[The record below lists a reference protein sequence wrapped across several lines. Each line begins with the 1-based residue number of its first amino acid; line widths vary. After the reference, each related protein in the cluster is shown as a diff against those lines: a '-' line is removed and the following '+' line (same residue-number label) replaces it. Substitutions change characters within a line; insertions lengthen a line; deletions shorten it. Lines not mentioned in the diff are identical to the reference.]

1 MAEPRGPVDHGVQIR
16 FITEPV
22 GGAEMGTL
30 RRGGRRPAKD
40 ARANTY
46 GVAVRV
52 QGIAGQ
58 PFVVLN
64 SGEKGGDSFGVQI
77 KGANHRG
84 APGAPSSDSELPEN
98 PYSQVKGFPVPSQD
112 STSDEEPGAHWNGRL
127 LRSQSQASLA
137 APAPMGP
144 NNRSY
149 SLLELAPQ
157 EAPPGS
163 TIDTAPLSSVDSLI
177 NKFNSQ
183 LGGQTRGRTGR
194 RMRTLP
200 AEQRKRSQSLDSR
213 LPRDSLEE
221 RERQSP
227 SHWTPSTKYG
237 NHVSSSKHPAQSQS
251 SLSGFSRSLQT
262 QDWVLQSFEEPRERA
277 QDPAMLQF
285 KSTPDLLRDQQEA
298 APPGTVDHVKATIY
312 GILREGSSESE
323 PSVRR
328 KVSLV
333 LEQVQPLVMVSPG
346 STKALAGQGDLT
358 RKVEE
363 LQQKLDEEVKKRQ
376 KLEPSRVGL
385 ERQLEEKAEE
395 CSRLQELLERR
406 KGEAQQSTKELQ
418 NMKNLLDQGERL
430 RRGLETQVQELQN
443 KLKQAQGPEPA
454 KEVLLKDLL
463 ETRELLEEVLEGK
476 QRVEEQ
482 LRLRER
488 ELTALKGAL
497 KEEVASR
504 DQEVENVRQQYQR
517 DTEQLRRSMQDAT
530 QASLEAERQKM
541 SALVRG
547 LQRELE
553 ETSEETGHWQSM
565 FQKNKEELRATKQ
578 ELLQLRMEKEEMEEE
593 LGEKMEVL
601 QRELEQARAGA
612 GDILQTE
619 ELKKELRRTQEELKE
634 LQAEQQSQEV
644 AGRHRDRELEK
655 QLAVLRVEADRGR
668 ELEQQNLQ
676 LQKTLQQLR
685 QDCEEASKARGAK
698 LATEAEAAVL
708 GQRRAAVETTLRE
721 TQEENDEFRR
731 RILGLEQQLKEA
743 RGLAEGGEAV
753 EARLRDKVQRLEA
766 EKQRLEEALSAAQE
780 EEGRLAAAKRA
791 LELRLEEAQ
800 RGLARLGQEQQVLT
814 RTLEEEGKQREV
826 LRRGKAELEEQ
837 KRLLDRTVDRLNKEL
852 EQIAEDS
859 KQALQQLQAQLEDYK
874 EKARREV
881 ADAQRQA
888 KDWASEAEKTSGGLS
903 RLQDETQRLRQALQA
918 SQAERDTARLDKE
931 LLAQR
936 LQGLE
941 QEAENKKRSQ
951 DDRARQLKSL
961 EEKVS
966 RLEAELDEEKNTVE
980 LLTDRM
986 NRGRDQVDQL
996 RTELMQ
1002 ERSARQD
1009 LECDK
1014 ISLERQNKDL
1024 KSRLASSEGFQKPS
1038 ASLSQLES
1046 QNQLLQERLQAEERE
1061 KTVLQ
1066 STNRKLERRV
1076 KELSIQIDDERQHVN
1091 DQKDQLSLRVKA
1103 LKRQVDE
1110 AEEEIE
1116 RLDGLRKKAQREL
1129 EEQHEVNE
1137 QLQARIKSLE
1147 KDSWRKA
1154 SRSATAESTL
1164 KHEGLSSDEEFDGVY
1179 DPSSIA
1185 SLLTESNLQTSSC

>member
-1 MAEPRGPVDHGVQIR
+1 MEPASTMAEPRGPVDHGVQIR
-16 FITEPV
+16 FITEPA
-22 GGAEMGTL
+22 GDAEMGTL

-40 ARANTY
+40 ARASTY

-64 SGEKGGDSFGVQI
+64 SGEQGSDSFGVQI
-77 KGANHRG
+77 KGANNRG
-84 APGAPSSDSELPEN
+84 ALGALSSNSEPPEHS
-98 PYSQVKGFPVPSQD
+98 YSHAKEFPARSQG
-112 STSDEEPGAHWNGRL
+112 SVSDEESGDHWNGRL
-127 LRSQSQASLA
+127 LRSRSQASLA
-137 APAPMGP
+137 GPAPVSP
-144 NNRSY
+144 STRST

-157 EAPPGS
+157 GASAG

-177 NKFNSQ
+177 NKFDSHH
-183 LGGQTRGRTGR
+183 GGQTRGRTGR

-200 AEQRKRSQSLDSR
+200 PEQRKRSQSLDNR
-213 LPRDSLEE
+213 LPRDTLEE
-221 RERQSP
+221 RERRSP
-227 SHWTPSTKYG
+227 NHWAPSTKHDSHMG
-237 NHVSSSKHPAQSQS
+237 SSKQSVQSQS
-251 SLSGFSRSLQT
+251 PLGGFSCSRQT
-262 QDWVLQSFEEPRERA
+262 QDWVLQSFEEPQGRVH
-277 QDPAMLQF
+277 DPGILQF

-298 APPGTVDHVKATIY
+298 APPGSVDHLKATIY
-312 GILREGSSESE
+312 SILREGSSESE
-323 PSVRR
+323 TSVKR

-333 LEQVQPLVMVSPG
+333 LEQMQPLV
-346 STKALAGQGDLT
+346 
-358 RKVEE
+358 
-363 LQQKLDEEVKKRQ
+363 KRQ

-395 CSRLQELLERR
+395 CSQLQELLERR
-406 KGEAQQSTKELQ
+406 KGEAQQSTRELQ
-418 NMKNLLDQGERL
+418 NMKLLVDQGERV
-430 RRGLETQVQELQN
+430 RHRLETQVMELQD

-454 KEVLLKDLL
+454 KEALMKDLL
-463 ETRELLEEVLEGK
+463 ETRELLEAVLEGK

-497 KEEVASR
+497 KDEVASR
-504 DQEVENVRQQYQR
+504 DQEVEQVRQQYQR

-530 QASLEAERQKM
+530 QDHAALEAERQKM
-541 SALVRG
+541 STLVRE

-593 LGEKMEVL
+593 LGDKMEVL
-601 QRELEQARAGA
+601 QRELGQARAGA
-612 GDILQTE
+612 ADTHQME
-619 ELKKELRRTQEELKE
+619 ELRKELRRTQQELKE
-634 LQAEQQSQEV
+634 LREEQQSQEV
-644 AGRHRDRELEK
+644 AGRHRERELEK
-655 QLAVLRVEADRGR
+655 QLRVEVDRGR

-685 QDCEEASKARGAK
+685 QDCEEASKAQKA
-698 LATEAEAAVL
+698 AEAEVEVL

-743 RGLAEGGEAV
+743 RGLAEGGEVA
-753 EARLRDKVQRLEA
+753 EARLRDRVQRLEV
-766 EKQRLEEALSAAQE
+766 EKKRLEEALNTAQE
-780 EEGRLAAAKRA
+780 EEGSLAAAKRA
-791 LELRLEEAQ
+791 LEARLEEAQ
-800 RGLARLGQEQQVLT
+800 RGLARLGQEQQALK
-814 RTLEEEGKQREV
+814 RALEEEGKQREA

-837 KRLLDRTVDRLNKEL
+837 KRLLDKTVCQLNKEL
-852 EQIAEDS
+852 EQIGNDS

-888 KDWASEAEKTSGGLS
+888 KEWASEAEKSSGGLS

-918 SQAERDTARLDKE
+918 SQADRDTAQLDKE
-931 LLAQR
+931 LLAQK

-951 DDRARQLKSL
+951 DDRTRQLKGL

-966 RLEAELDEEKNTVE
+966 RLEAELDEERSTVE
-980 LLTDRM
+980 LLTERM

-1024 KSRLASSEGFQKPS
+1024 KSRLASSEGFQKPN
-1038 ASLSQLES
+1038 ASLSHLES
-1046 QNQLLQERLQAEERE
+1046 QNRELQERLQAEERE
-1061 KTVLQ
+1061 KTALQ

-1129 EEQHEVNE
+1129 EEQHEANE
-1137 QLQARIKSLE
+1137 QLQARIKTLE

-1154 SRSATAESTL
+1154 SRSAAESTQ
-1164 KHEGLSSDEEFDGVY
+1164 HEGLSSDEEFDSVY

>member
-1 MAEPRGPVDHGVQIR
+1 MEPASTMAEPRGPVDHGVQIR
-16 FITEPV
+16 FITEPA
-22 GGAEMGTL
+22 GDAEMGTL

-40 ARANTY
+40 ARASTY

-64 SGEKGGDSFGVQI
+64 SGEQGSDSFGVQI
-77 KGANHRG
+77 KGANNRG
-84 APGAPSSDSELPEN
+84 ALGALSSNSEPPEHS
-98 PYSQVKGFPVPSQD
+98 YSHAKEFPARSQG
-112 STSDEEPGAHWNGRL
+112 SMSDEESGDHWNGRL
-127 LRSQSQASLA
+127 LRSRSQASLA
-137 APAPMGP
+137 GPAPVSP
-144 NNRSY
+144 STRST

-157 EAPPGS
+157 GASAG

-177 NKFNSQ
+177 NKFDSHH
-183 LGGQTRGRTGR
+183 GGQTRGRTGR

-200 AEQRKRSQSLDSR
+200 PEQRKRSQSLDNR
-213 LPRDSLEE
+213 LPRDTLEE
-221 RERQSP
+221 RERRSP
-227 SHWTPSTKYG
+227 NHWAPSTKHDSHMG
-237 NHVSSSKHPAQSQS
+237 SSKQLVQSQS
-251 SLSGFSRSLQT
+251 PLGGFSRSRQT
-262 QDWVLQSFEEPRERA
+262 QDWVLQSFEEPQGRV
-277 QDPAMLQF
+277 QDPGILQF

-298 APPGTVDHVKATIY
+298 APPGSVDHLKATIY
-312 GILREGSSESE
+312 SILREGSSESE
-323 PSVRR
+323 TSVKR

-333 LEQVQPLVMVSPG
+333 LEQMQPLV
-346 STKALAGQGDLT
+346 
-358 RKVEE
+358 
-363 LQQKLDEEVKKRQ
+363 KRQ

-395 CSRLQELLERR
+395 CSQLQELLERR
-406 KGEAQQSTKELQ
+406 KGEAQQSTRDLQ
-418 NMKNLLDQGERL
+418 NMKLLVDQGERV
-430 RRGLETQVQELQN
+430 RHRLETQVMELQD

-454 KEVLLKDLL
+454 KEALMKDLL
-463 ETRELLEEVLEGK
+463 ETRELLEVVLEGK

-497 KEEVASR
+497 KDEVASR
-504 DQEVENVRQQYQR
+504 DQEVEQVRQQYQR

-530 QASLEAERQKM
+530 QDHAALEAERQKM
-541 SALVRG
+541 STLVRE

-593 LGEKMEVL
+593 LGDKMEVL
-601 QRELEQARAGA
+601 QRELGQARAGA
-612 GDILQTE
+612 ADTRQME
-619 ELKKELRRTQEELKE
+619 ELRKELRRTQQELKE
-634 LQAEQQSQEV
+634 LREEQQSQEV
-644 AGRHRDRELEK
+644 AGRHRERELEK
-655 QLAVLRVEADRGR
+655 QLRVEVDRGR

-685 QDCEEASKARGAK
+685 QDCEEASKAQKA
-698 LATEAEAAVL
+698 AEAEVEVL
-708 GQRRAAVETTLRE
+708 GQRRTAVETTLRE

-743 RGLAEGGEAV
+743 RGLAEGGEVA
-753 EARLRDKVQRLEA
+753 EARLRDRVQRLEA
-766 EKQRLEEALSAAQE
+766 EKKRLEEALNTAQE
-780 EEGRLAAAKRA
+780 EEGSLAAAKRA
-791 LELRLEEAQ
+791 LEARLEEAQ
-800 RGLARLGQEQQVLT
+800 RGLARLGQEQQALK
-814 RTLEEEGKQREV
+814 RALEEEGKQREA

-837 KRLLDRTVDRLNKEL
+837 KRLLDKTVCQLNKEL
-852 EQIAEDS
+852 EQIGNDS

-888 KDWASEAEKTSGGLS
+888 KEWAIEAEKSSGGLS

-918 SQAERDTARLDKE
+918 SQADRDTAQLDKE
-931 LLAQR
+931 LLAQK

-941 QEAENKKRSQ
+941 QEEENKKRSQ
-951 DDRARQLKSL
+951 DDRTRQLKGL

-966 RLEAELDEEKNTVE
+966 RLEAELDEERSTVE
-980 LLTDRM
+980 LLTERM

-1024 KSRLASSEGFQKPS
+1024 KSRLASSEGFQKPN
-1038 ASLSQLES
+1038 ASLSHLES
-1046 QNQLLQERLQAEERE
+1046 QNRELQERLQAEERE
-1061 KTVLQ
+1061 KTALQ

-1129 EEQHEVNE
+1129 EEQHEANE
-1137 QLQARIKSLE
+1137 QLQARIKTLE

-1154 SRSATAESTL
+1154 SRSAAESTQ
-1164 KHEGLSSDEEFDGVY
+1164 HEGLSSDEEFDSVY

>member
-1 MAEPRGPVDHGVQIR
+1 MEQAPTMAEPRGPVDHGVQIR
-16 FITEPV
+16 FITEPA

-40 ARANTY
+40 ARASSY

-64 SGEKGGDSFGVQI
+64 SGDKGGDSFGVQI
-77 KGANHRG
+77 KGANNRG
-84 APGAPSSDSELPEN
+84 AGALSSDSDLPEN
-98 PYSQVKGFPVPSQD
+98 PYSQVRGFPAPSQG
-112 STSDEEPGAHWNGRL
+112 STSDEEPGASWNGRL

-137 APAPMGP
+137 GPASVDPS
-144 NNRSY
+144 NRST
-149 SLLELAPQ
+149 SLLELAPK
-157 EAPPGS
+157 EASPAS
-163 TIDTAPLSSVDSLI
+163 TVDTAPLCSVDSLI
-177 NKFNSQ
+177 NKFDSK
-183 LGGQTRGRTGR
+183 LGGQVRGRTGR

-200 AEQRKRSQSLDSR
+200 HEQRKRSKSLDSR
-213 LPRDSLEE
+213 LPQDTLEQ
-221 RERQSP
+221 ERQS
-227 SHWTPSTKYG
+227 SNHWTSSTKHDSHIG
-237 NHVSSSKHPAQSQS
+237 SCKQPVLSQS
-251 SLSGFSRSLQT
+251 SGFSHSCRT
-262 QDWVLQSFEEPRERA
+262 QDWVLQSFEEPQRKA
-277 QDPAMLQF
+277 QEPTMLQF

-298 APPGTVDHVKATIY
+298 AAPGSVDHVKAAIY

-323 PSVRR
+323 TSVRR

-333 LEQVQPLVMVSPG
+333 LEQMQPLV
-346 STKALAGQGDLT
+346 
-358 RKVEE
+358 
-363 LQQKLDEEVKKRQ
+363 KRQ

-385 ERQLEEKAEE
+385 QQQLEEKVEE

-418 NMKNLLDQGERL
+418 NMKLLLDQGESL
-430 RRGLETQVQELQN
+430 RRGLETQVVELQS
-443 KLKQAQGPEPA
+443 KLKQVQGPEPA

-504 DQEVENVRQQYQR
+504 DQEVEHVRQQYQR
-517 DTEQLRRSMQDAT
+517 DTEQLRRSMQDVT
-530 QASLEAERQKM
+530 QDHAALEAERQKM

-593 LGEKMEVL
+593 LGEKIEVL
-601 QRELEQARAGA
+601 QRDLEQARAGA
-612 GDILQTE
+612 GDTRQVE
-619 ELKKELRRTQEELKE
+619 ELKKELRQTQEKLME

-644 AGRHRDRELEK
+644 AGRHRDCELEK
-655 QLAVLRVEADRGR
+655 QLAVLRVEADRVQ
-668 ELEQQNLQ
+668 ELEQQNIQ

-685 QDCEEASKARGAK
+685 QDCEEASKAKMVA
-698 LATEAEAAVL
+698 EAEISVL
-708 GQRRAAVETTLRE
+708 GQRRIAVETTLRE

-731 RILGLEQQLKEA
+731 CILGLEQQLKEA
-743 RGLAEGGEAV
+743 RGRAEGGEAG
-753 EARLRDKVQRLEA
+753 EARLRDKVHRLEV
-766 EKQRLEEALSAAQE
+766 EKQRLEEALNAAQE
-780 EEGRLAAAKRA
+780 EEGSLAVAKRA
-791 LELRLEEAQ
+791 LEARLEESQ
-800 RGLARLGQEQQVLT
+800 RGLARLGQEQQALS
-814 RTLEEEGKQREV
+814 RALEEEGKQREV
-826 LRRGKAELEEQ
+826 LRRSKAELEEQ
-837 KRLLDRTVDRLNKEL
+837 KHLLDRTVDRLNKEL
-852 EQIAEDS
+852 GQIGEDS

-888 KDWASEAEKTSGGLS
+888 KDWASEAEKNSGGLN
-903 RLQDETQRLRQALQA
+903 RLQDEIQRLRQALQA

-941 QEAENKKRSQ
+941 QEAESKKRSQ
-951 DDRARQLKSL
+951 EDRARQLKSL

-980 LLTDRM
+980 LLTDRVT
-986 NRGRDQVDQL
+986 RGRDQVDQL

-1024 KSRLASSEGFQKPS
+1024 KARLASSEGFQKPS

-1091 DQKDQLSLRVKA
+1091 NQKDQLSLRVKA

-1154 SRSATAESTL
+1154 SRSAAESAL
-1164 KHEGLSSDEEFDGVY
+1164 KHEGLSSDEEFDSVY

>member
-16 FITEPV
+16 FITEPE
-22 GGAEMGTL
+22 GGAEMDTI
-30 RRGGRRPAKD
+30 RRGVRRPTKD

-64 SGEKGGDSFGVQI
+64 SGEKGSDSFGVQI
-77 KGANHRG
+77 KGSDNQG
-84 APGAPSSDSELPEN
+84 APGTLSSDSELPEN
-98 PYSQVKGFPVPSQD
+98 PYSQVKGFPASSQG
-112 STSDEEPGAHWNGRL
+112 STSDEEPGSYWNGRL
-127 LRSQSQASLA
+127 PRSQSQASLA
-137 APAPMGP
+137 GPIPMDSS
-144 NNRSY
+144 NRSN
-149 SLLELAPQ
+149 SLLELAPK
-157 EAPPGS
+157 ETSPDS

-177 NKFNSQ
+177 NKFDSQ
-183 LGGQTRGRTGR
+183 VGGQTRGRTGR
-194 RMRTLP
+194 RTRTLP
-200 AEQRKRSQSLDSR
+200 HEQRKRSQSLDSR
-213 LPRDSLEE
+213 LPQDPLEE
-221 RERQSP
+221 QERQSP
-227 SHWTPSTKYG
+227 DHWTPSAKYD
-237 NHVSSSKHPAQSQS
+237 NHVGSLKQPSQSPSPVRGLSHPHPAQ
-251 SLSGFSRSLQT
+251 
-262 QDWVLQSFEEPRERA
+262 DWVIQSFEEPQERA
-277 QDPAMLQF
+277 RDPTMLQF
-285 KSTPDLLRDQQEA
+285 KSTPDLLRDQQET
-298 APPGTVDHVKATIY
+298 APPGSVDHVKATIY
-312 GILREGSSESE
+312 GILKEGSSESE
-323 PSVRR
+323 ASVRR

-333 LEQVQPLVMVSPG
+333 LEQMEPLVQMASPD
-346 STKALAGQGDLT
+346 STKTIAGQSEVT

-363 LQQKLDEEVKKRQ
+363 LQKKLEEEVKKRQ
-376 KLEPSRVGL
+376 KLEPSRVRL

-395 CSRLQELLERR
+395 CDRLQDLLERK
-406 KGEAQQSTKELQ
+406 KGDAQQSTKELQ
-418 NMKNLLDQGERL
+418 NMKLLLDQGDRL
-430 RRGLETQVQELQN
+430 RHGLETQVMELQN
-443 KLKQAQGPEPA
+443 KLKQGQGSEPA
-454 KEVLLKDLL
+454 KEVLLKELL

-504 DQEVENVRQQYQR
+504 DQEMEQVRQQYQR

-530 QASLEAERQKM
+530 QDHAVLEAERQKM

-553 ETSEETGHWQSM
+553 ETSEETEHWQTM

-593 LGEKMEVL
+593 LGEKVEVL
-601 QRELEQARAGA
+601 QREVEHARASTR
-612 GDILQTE
+612 DNLQLE
-619 ELKKELRRTQEELKE
+619 ELKKELRWAQDELKE
-634 LQAEQQSQEV
+634 LRAQRQNQEA
-644 AGRHRDRELEK
+644 AGRHRDQELEK
-655 QLAVLRVEADRGR
+655 QLAVLRVEADRVR
-668 ELEQQNLQ
+668 ELEQQNAQ
-676 LQKTLQQLR
+676 LQKTLQQLK
-685 QDCEEASKARGAK
+685 QDCEEASKAKVA
-698 LATEAEAAVL
+698 AEAETAVL

-743 RGLAEGGEAV
+743 HGLAEGGEAV
-753 EARLRDKVQRLEA
+753 EARLRDRVQRLEA
-766 EKQRLEEALSAAQE
+766 EKLRLQEALNEAQE
-780 EEGRLAAAKRA
+780 EEGSLVAAKRA
-791 LELRLEEAQ
+791 LEVRLEEAQ
-800 RGLARLGQEQQVLT
+800 RGLARLGQEQQALS
-814 RTLEEEGKQREV
+814 RALEEEGKQREV
-826 LRRGKAELEEQ
+826 LRRSKAELEEQ

-852 EQIAEDS
+852 EQIGDDS
-859 KQALQQLQAQLEDYK
+859 KQALKQLQAQLEDYK

-903 RLQDETQRLRQALQA
+903 RLQDEIQRLRQALQA
-918 SQAERDTARLDKE
+918 SQAERDTALLDKE
-931 LLAQR
+931 LLVQR

-951 DDRARQLKSL
+951 DDRTRQLKNL

-980 LLTDRM
+980 LLSDRV

-996 RTELMQ
+996 RAELMQ

-1024 KSRLASSEGFQKPS
+1024 KTRLTNLEGFQKPS
-1038 ASLSQLES
+1038 ASFSQLES
-1046 QNQLLQERLQAEERE
+1046 QNQMLQERLQAEERE

-1147 KDSWRKA
+1147 KEAWRKT
-1154 SRSATAESTL
+1154 SRSAAESTL

>member
-1 MAEPRGPVDHGVQIR
+1 MEPASTMAEPRGPVDHGVQIR
-16 FITEPV
+16 FITEPA
-22 GGAEMGTL
+22 GDAEMGTL

-40 ARANTY
+40 ARASTY

-64 SGEKGGDSFGVQI
+64 SGEQGSDSFGVQI
-77 KGANHRG
+77 KGANNRG
-84 APGAPSSDSELPEN
+84 ALGALSSNSEPPEHS
-98 PYSQVKGFPVPSQD
+98 YSHAKEFPARSQG
-112 STSDEEPGAHWNGRL
+112 SVSDEESGDHWNGRL
-127 LRSQSQASLA
+127 LRSRSQASLA
-137 APAPMGP
+137 GPAPVSP
-144 NNRSY
+144 STRST

-157 EAPPGS
+157 GASAE

-177 NKFNSQ
+177 NKFDSHH
-183 LGGQTRGRTGR
+183 GGQTRGRTGR

-200 AEQRKRSQSLDSR
+200 PEQRKRSQSLDNR
-213 LPRDSLEE
+213 LPRDTLEE
-221 RERQSP
+221 RERRSP
-227 SHWTPSTKYG
+227 NHWAPSTKHDSHMG
-237 NHVSSSKHPAQSQS
+237 SSKQSVQSQS
-251 SLSGFSRSLQT
+251 PLGGFSRSRQT
-262 QDWVLQSFEEPRERA
+262 QDWVLQSFEEPQGRV
-277 QDPAMLQF
+277 QDPGILQF

-298 APPGTVDHVKATIY
+298 APPGSVDHLKAAIY
-312 GILREGSSESE
+312 SILREGSSESE
-323 PSVRR
+323 TSVKR

-333 LEQVQPLVMVSPG
+333 LEQMQPLVMPSG
-346 STKALAGQGDLT
+346 STKALGGQGELT

-395 CSRLQELLERR
+395 CSQLQELLERR
-406 KGEAQQSTKELQ
+406 KGEAQQSTRELQ
-418 NMKNLLDQGERL
+418 NMKLLVDQGERV
-430 RRGLETQVQELQN
+430 RHRLETQVIELQD

-454 KEVLLKDLL
+454 KEALMKDLL
-463 ETRELLEEVLEGK
+463 ETRELLEAVLEGK

-497 KEEVASR
+497 KDEVASR
-504 DQEVENVRQQYQR
+504 DQEVEQVRQQYQR

-530 QASLEAERQKM
+530 QDHAALEAERQKM
-541 SALVRG
+541 STLVRE

-593 LGEKMEVL
+593 LGDKMEVL
-601 QRELEQARAGA
+601 QRELGQARAGA
-612 GDILQTE
+612 ADTRQME
-619 ELKKELRRTQEELKE
+619 ELRKELRRTQQELKE
-634 LQAEQQSQEV
+634 LREEQQSQEV
-644 AGRHRDRELEK
+644 AGRHRERELEK
-655 QLAVLRVEADRGR
+655 QLRVEVDRGR

-685 QDCEEASKARGAK
+685 QDCEEASKAQKA
-698 LATEAEAAVL
+698 AEAEVEVL

-743 RGLAEGGEAV
+743 RGLAEGGEVA
-753 EARLRDKVQRLEA
+753 EARLRDRVQRLEA
-766 EKQRLEEALSAAQE
+766 EKTRLEEALNTAQE
-780 EEGRLAAAKRA
+780 EEGSLAAAKRA
-791 LELRLEEAQ
+791 LEARLEEAQ
-800 RGLARLGQEQQVLT
+800 RGLARLGQEQQALK
-814 RTLEEEGKQREV
+814 RALEEEGKQREA

-837 KRLLDRTVDRLNKEL
+837 KRLLDKTVCQLNKEL
-852 EQIAEDS
+852 EQIGNDS

-888 KDWASEAEKTSGGLS
+888 KEWASEAEKSSGGLS
-903 RLQDETQRLRQALQA
+903 RLQDETHRLRQALQA
-918 SQAERDTARLDKE
+918 SQADRDTAQLDKE
-931 LLAQR
+931 LLAQK

-951 DDRARQLKSL
+951 DDRTRQLKGL

-966 RLEAELDEEKNTVE
+966 RLEAELDEERSTVE
-980 LLTDRM
+980 LLTERV

-1024 KSRLASSEGFQKPS
+1024 KSRLASSEGFQKPN
-1038 ASLSQLES
+1038 ASLSHLES
-1046 QNQLLQERLQAEERE
+1046 QNRELQERLQAEERE
-1061 KTVLQ
+1061 KTALQ
-1066 STNRKLERRV
+1066 STNQKLERRV

-1129 EEQHEVNE
+1129 EEQHEANE
-1137 QLQARIKSLE
+1137 QLQARIKTLE

-1154 SRSATAESTL
+1154 SRSAAESTQ
-1164 KHEGLSSDEEFDGVY
+1164 HEGLSSDEEFDSVY